1 MINKEFTKR
10 FITSFLLLVLL
21 ALMNFYNYIL
31 IIALIIITLIS
42 WIEFNGLVL
51 KIFNKNNFLKI
62 TLKLLGLLYISSL
75 SILIMFTKIN
85 NPDYI
90 KLIMFPILISITSD
104 LGGFFFGKILGGPK
118 LSKIS
123 PNKTIAGSIGSFV
136 FSLMLIPIFFQV
148 ITDYSLVK
156 VALFIFIISFVSQT
170 GDLFISYLKRKANVE
185 DTGDLLPG
193 HGGFLDR
200 IDGIIFAVPVGF
212 LLFST

>member
-62 TLKLLGLLYISSL
+62 TLKLLGLLYISSF

>member
-1 MINKEFTKR
+1 MINKEFLKR
-10 FITSFLLLVLL
+10 FITSLLLLLLL

-62 TLKLLGLLYISSL
+62 TVKSLGLLYISSF

-104 LGGFFFGKILGGPK
+104 LGGFFIGKILGGPK

-136 FSLMLIPIFFQV
+136 LSFMLIPIFFLV
-148 ITDYSLVK
+148 ITDYSLAR
-156 VALFIFIISFVSQT
+156 VALFIFIISLVSQT

-212 LLFST
+212 LLFNI